1 LRYFELRSKISTF
14 LKEVLLWAARPHKQV
29 LTSACILLMYAVTA
43 GCSHFGHYPVNPPLE
58 KYTPGYGYIAQN
70 LGHEG
75 NSEEMLL
82 ILSFSGGGTRAAA
95 FSYGVLEELRA
106 TEVNFDGKKRRLL
119 DEVDMISGVSG
130 GSFTAAYLGLFGER
144 IFEDYEARFL
154 KKNIQGEFTSS
165 IFLNPINWFRLSS
178 PVFDRSDLAAE
189 YYDKNVFDGKTY
201 GDMLKQKGPVILI
214 NATDMSLGIR
224 VTFLQ
229 SSFNGICSDL
239 SKFPVARAC
248 AASSAVP
255 GVLTP
260 LTLKNYAGNCGY
272 VLPPMYETPSLSY
285 RMREMREYMT
295 LLLDSKEKPYFH
307 LIDGGVADNLGLRAV
322 EEAVDSVG
330 NIWTVLQLTGREKV
344 RKLAF
349 IVVNAETKID
359 SSWDKMEIIPP
370 LSAMLSNY
378 SSIAINRY
386 NRETMAVL
394 QESFGRWASQIRSGR
409 CPPGQISTEPGS
421 CGDIEFYMVDVSFGN
436 LKDKAERDWM
446 AKLPTSFRLSGEQVD
461 RLRAGARKILTES
474 DDFKR
479 LLRDLGAGSLSK
491 GSLP

>member
-1 LRYFELRSKISTF
+1 LF
-14 LKEVLLWAARPHKQV
+14 LLLSAA
-29 LTSACILLMYAVTA
+29 A
-43 GCSHFGHYPVNPPLE
+43 GCSQFGHYPVNAPLE
-58 KYTPGYGYIAQN
+58 KFTPGYGYIAQN
-70 LGHEG
+70 MGPEG
-75 NSEEMLL
+75 NSEELLL

-106 TEVNFDGKKRRLL
+106 TEVAFDGKKRRLL

-144 IFEDYEARFL
+144 IFEDYESRFL

-165 IFLNPINWFRLSS
+165 IFLNPVNWFRLSS
-178 PVFDRSDLAAE
+178 PLFDRSDLAAE
-189 YYDKNVFDGKTY
+189 YFDKNVFDGKTY
-201 GDMLKQKGPVILI
+201 GDMLKQKGPMILI

-229 SSFNGICSDL
+229 SLFNGICSDL

-260 LTLKNYAGNCGY
+260 LTLKNYGGSCGY
-272 VLPPMYETPSLSY
+272 VLPPMYETSSPSY
-285 RMREMREYMT
+285 RMREMREYIT
-295 LLLDSKEKPYFH
+295 LVLDSKEKPYFH

-330 NIWTVLQLTGREKV
+330 NIWTVLQHTGREKV

-394 QESFGRWASQIRSGR
+394 QESFSRWAYQIRSGR
-409 CPPGQISTEPGS
+409 CPPDQISKEPGS
-421 CGDIEFYMVDVSFGN
+421 CGDIEFYLVVVSFDN
-436 LKDKAERDWM
+436 LADKAERNWL
-446 AKLPTSFRLSGEQVD
+446 AKLPTSFLLSGEGVD

-474 DDFKR
+474 DEFKK
-479 LLRDLGAGSLSK
+479 LLRDLDAGSPSK
-491 GSLP
+491 GAPNEAKR

>member
-1 LRYFELRSKISTF
+1 
-14 LKEVLLWAARPHKQV
+14 
-29 LTSACILLMYAVTA
+29 MYAVTA
-43 GCSHFGHYPVNPPLE
+43 GCSHFGHYPVNAPLE
-58 KYTPGYGYIAQN
+58 KFTPDYGYIAHN
-70 LGHEG
+70 MGPEG
-75 NSEEMLL
+75 NSEEILL

-106 TEVNFDGKKRRLL
+106 TEVTFDGKQRRIL

-130 GSFTAAYLGLFGER
+130 GSFTAVFFGLFGER
-144 IFEDYEARFL
+144 IFEDYESRFL
-154 KKNIQGEFTSS
+154 KKNVEGDIKFN
-165 IFLNPINWFRLSS
+165 IFLNPVNWFRLSS
-178 PVFDRSDLAAE
+178 PLFDRSDLAAE
-189 YYDKNVFDGKTY
+189 YYDKNVFDGKTFE
-201 GDMLKQKGPVILI
+201 DMLKRKGPVVLI

-224 VTFLQ
+224 FTFLQ
-229 SSFNGICSDL
+229 SFFNGMCSDL

-260 LTLKNYAGNCGY
+260 ITLKNYAGSCGY
-272 VLPPMYETPSLSY
+272 VLPPMYETSSPSY
-285 RMREMREYMT
+285 RTREMRENIT
-295 LLLDSKEKPYFH
+295 LLMDSKEKPYFH

-330 NIWTVLQLTGREKV
+330 NIWTVLQLAGREKV

-349 IVVNAETKID
+349 IVVNAETKIE
-359 SSWDKMEIIPP
+359 SSWDKMELVPP

-394 QESFGRWASQIRSGR
+394 QESFSRWAYQIRSGR
-409 CPPGQISTEPGS
+409 CPPGTISTEPGS
-421 CGDIEFYMVDVSFGN
+421 CGDIEFYLVDVSFGN

-446 AKLPTSFRLSGEQVD
+446 TKLPTSFRLSGEQVD
-461 RLRAGARKILTES
+461 RLRAGARKILAES

-491 GSLP
+491 ESLQ